1 MVELSAAA
9 GTVTPALA
17 GGSIAHAGDGTMWF
31 SAGFAPNQIG
41 RMTTA
46 GVVSYP
52 VTGPAVIAT
61 FNPGPL
67 TRGPDGHI
75 WFADPL
81 AGIGVAGTIGKID
94 ISTQVASEFATP
106 LMKTTFQIS
115 ASTAQISRRTS
126 QINVSTSQDQSCN
139 TATSICMPV
148 ATGTCVPVLG
158 ISTCRTV
165 PTGPTPAGACMPS
178 AANAGNGFTTTTCNT
193 VPTGPTLVAACMPA
207 TAIAANAYTDT
218 TCSTATTG
226 PTLVAA
232 CTDTPAGAGNAF
244 TSTSCSTATT
254 GPTSVDSCS
263 QTPPIAAN
271 SFIRIVCKGITPG
284 SQAYVST
291 TGPDGN
297 LWFTEYNGPR
307 IGRFDI
313 AAQEATEFGPLTAPA
328 TSITAGPDG
337 NVWFAESSPYAST
350 SLFGR
355 VTPSGQI
362 TEFPTKTVNG
372 TIVAMTTGADGNI
385 WFAKNGFG
393 GPAIGKID
401 PATGN
406 VTLYT
411 AGLTG
416 AFTLFGGIAAAGDG
430 NVWFTDYSD
439 GLIGRITPSGTI
451 SLFGGVLPNVQL
463 NAITAG

>member
-1 MVELSAAA
+1 
-9 GTVTPALA
+9 
-17 GGSIAHAGDGTMWF
+17 
-31 SAGFAPNQIG
+31 
-41 RMTTA
+41 MTAA
-46 GVVSYP
+46 GVVTYP

-67 TRGPDGHI
+67 AKGPDGNI

-94 ISTQVASEFATP
+94 IATSIASEVATP
-106 LMKTTFQIS
+106 LMKSTFQIS
-115 ASTAQISRRTS
+115 LRTAQISRRTA
-126 QINVSTSQDQSCN
+126 QVTVGTSQDQSCS

-158 ISTCRTV
+158 VTTCRTV
-165 PTGPTPAGACMPS
+165 ATGPTPTAACTPTS
-178 AANAGNGFTTTTCNT
+178 ANAGNAFTTTTCNT
-193 VPTGPTLVAACMPA
+193 VPTGPTLVAACTPA
-207 TAIAANAYTDT
+207 TAIAGNAFTDT

-244 TSTSCSTATT
+244 TSTTCSTVST
-254 GPTSVDSCS
+254 GPTAVDACS
-263 QTPPIAAN
+263 NTPPDVGNA
-271 SFIRIVCKGITPG
+271 FVRIVCKGITPG
-284 SQAYVST
+284 SQAYVIA

-307 IGRFDI
+307 IGRFDV
-313 AAQEATEFGPLTAPA
+313 AAQTATEFGPLKAPA

-337 NVWFAESSPYAST
+337 NVWFVESSPYT
-350 SLFGR
+350 SSSLIGR

-362 TEFPTKTVNG
+362 TEFTTKLVPG
-372 TIVAMTTGADGNI
+372 TIVAMTTGADGNL
-385 WFAKNGFG
+385 WFVKNGFG
-393 GPAIGKID
+393 GPAIGRVD

-406 VTLYT
+406 STLFNT
-411 AGLTG
+411 GLTG

-439 GLIGRITPSGTI
+439 GLIGRITPSGVI
-451 SLFGGVLPNVQL
+451 SVFGGVLPNIQL
-463 NAITAG
+463 NAITAGPKIGGLDTLWVTDPTAKSIAKVTLH